1 MKESISLPVFEKTK
15 PYTIDWHYYQ
25 EGFTVFQKKYVLLRN
40 RIMML
45 VFAVLL
51 VSFIVSAATDPSNK
65 MAYFLMML
73 CLAAICMLWYNP
85 RKQKRL
91 ILDAVRELEGEQ
103 YTASCDGKVLRIQAE
118 AVTEDGAAVPESRVL
133 LENAWVQEME
143 AFYLVC
149 DGKRMFYI
157 LPKAAIAQPA
167 ETTQQEDAPEA
178 DRKSTR
184 LNSSHTDI
192 SRMPSSA

>member
-103 YTASCDGKVLRIQAE
+103 YTASCDGKVLR
-118 AVTEDGAAVPESRVL
+118 
-133 LENAWVQEME
+133 
-143 AFYLVC
+143 
-149 DGKRMFYI
+149 
-157 LPKAAIAQPA
+157 PKAAIAQPA

-178 DRKSTR
+178 DEAESE
-184 LNSSHTDI
+184 
-192 SRMPSSA
+192 

>member
-51 VSFIVSAATDPSNK
+51 VSFIVSAVTDPSNK

-103 YTASCDGKVLRIQAE
+103 YTASCDGKVLRIQAC
-118 AVTEDGAAVPESRVL
+118 L
-133 LENAWVQEME
+133 L
-143 AFYLVC
+143 YTSPSP
-149 DGKRMFYI
+149 R
-157 LPKAAIAQPA
+157 
-167 ETTQQEDAPEA
+167 
-178 DRKSTR
+178 DRG
-184 LNSSHTDI
+184 
-192 SRMPSSA
+192 

>member
-51 VSFIVSAATDPSNK
+51 VSFIVSAVTDPSNK

-73 CLAAICMLWYNP
+73 CAAAICMLWYNP

-118 AVTEDGAAVPESRVL
+118 AVTEEGTAVPESRVL

-143 AFYLVC
+143 DFYLVC

-167 ETTQQEDAPEA
+167 EITQQEDAPEA
-178 DRKSTR
+178 DEAESE
-184 LNSSHTDI
+184 
-192 SRMPSSA
+192 